1 MKDKNNKIKYKDIF
15 KQKEYLKLVL
25 AGLISRFGDS
35 LDSLAFTWLV
45 YQVTGSAVWSAIVF
59 AVNQLP
65 EIVVQPFAGALV
77 EGVNKKGLIFGSY
90 LIRGGIVA
98 ALAILTYADMVTP
111 WILVVFTFLITTVEA
126 FGLPAGM
133 AIVPMLLPQE
143 YYEYGTSLKATL
155 SSVVELMGIALG
167 GVIIGVFGIYT
178 AIFID
183 AVTFF
188 GAAAILS
195 FVRIKE
201 KHVRL
206 ERGCAGSYLENLRSG
221 IAYVKEQPVIR
232 NFCLMAVVMNAL
244 MVPFNSLQGPI
255 VSELFGQGPEF
266 LSIMGVVMVLFTV
279 LGSLLFPYVSKR
291 ISVRRMLVGGGIAI
305 GAGLYLLTIGPFF
318 QRSVF
323 VLYGIG
329 GLSSLLMGAGVSIF
343 MGALNVQFMKCVSKE
358 YLARSGAI
366 FNAAAAA
373 AVPLTSFLISALA
386 TRFSVGEILMVS
398 ATFCVIMFVY
408 IEIRKVRFE

>member
-1 MKDKNNKIKYKDIF
+1 MKEKKSEIGYKDIF
-15 KQKEYLKLVL
+15 RQKEYLKLVL

-35 LDSLAFTWLV
+35 VDSLAFTWLV
-45 YQVTGSAVWSAIVF
+45 YQVTGSAAWSAIVF

-77 EGVNKKGLIFGSY
+77 EGLPKKRLILGSY

-98 ALAILTYADMVTP
+98 ALAVLTYADTVTP
-111 WILVVFTFLITTVEA
+111 WILVIFTFMITTVEA

-155 SSVVELMGIALG
+155 SNVVELVGMALG
-167 GVIIGVFGIYT
+167 GVIIGAFGIYT

-183 AVTFF
+183 AATFF
-188 GAAAILS
+188 GAAVILS
-195 FVRIKE
+195 LVRLKE
-201 KHVRL
+201 KNEKR
-206 ERGCAGSYLENLRSG
+206 ERGGAGSYLENLRSG

-232 NFCLMAVVMNAL
+232 NFCLMAVAINAL

-279 LGSLLFPYVSKR
+279 LGSFLFPYVSKR
-291 ISVRRMLVGGGIAI
+291 ISVRRMLVGGGIAM
-305 GAGLYLLTIGPFF
+305 GVGLSLLTIGPFF
-318 QRSVF
+318 QGNVF
-323 VLYGIG
+323 MLYGIG
-329 GLSSLLMGAGVSIF
+329 GLSSLVMGAGVSIF

-366 FNAAAAA
+366 FNAAASA
-373 AVPLTSFLISALA
+373 AVPATSFLISALA

-398 ATFCVIMFVY
+398 ALFCVIIFIY
-408 IEIRKVRFE
+408 IEIRKVQFE